1 MFRVDGLKHYCQDG
15 DAPQTELQIQHSPYG
30 NLIWVLCRNRLADV
44 KSHMKQQGTQIVKK
58 HEEGQSRGTRTWQF
72 QNSPRSSGNGGT
84 VVPTSGQTKTA
95 DQWDRAE
102 SLESSPLLSQLIF
115 DISAKNILEQSGKN
129 SLSNNWIFT

>member
-1 MFRVDGLKHYCQDG
+1 M
-15 DAPQTELQIQHSPYG
+15 
-30 NLIWVLCRNRLADV
+30 
-44 KSHMKQQGTQIVKK
+44 
-58 HEEGQSRGTRTWQF
+58 
-72 QNSPRSSGNGGT
+72 
-84 VVPTSGQTKTA
+84 VPTSGQTKTA